1 MKLNSK
7 KKVLTTAVVTALI
20 AASCISVFAAGSQEN
35 TKRKSRMGTLRETK
49 MESNVMTA
57 DKTTDPAEKKADDT
71 KKAERKGKEKT
82 KLTEEQKAEL
92 EKKREEKKAEREAKL
107 AEKLAAGEITQEE
120 YDKIISGEKPEK
132 KEKAELTE
140 EQKAELKKKREEKK
154 AEREA
159 KLAEK
164 LAAGEITQE
173 EYDKMI
179 SCEKKQR
186 TGRKNKTT
194 AETTETGEAEEA

>member
-92 EKKREEKKAEREAKL
+92 EKRL
-107 AEKLAAGEITQEE
+107 
-120 YDKIISGEKPEK
+120 
-132 KEKAELTE
+132 
-140 EQKAELKKKREEKK
+140 
-154 AEREA
+154 
-159 KLAEK
+159 
-164 LAAGEITQE
+164 
-173 EYDKMI
+173 
-179 SCEKKQR
+179 
-186 TGRKNKTT
+186 
-194 AETTETGEAEEA
+194 